1 MLREANAA
9 ARSGGGGGGGGERS
23 PEARRKAAEHRLLE
37 PGLHRW
43 QRECDRRYGGGGGGR
58 GNYRTDELGGP
69 ARNIWAVG

>member
-9 ARSGGGGGGGGERS
+9 ASSGGGGGGGGERS

-43 QRECDRRYGGGGGGR
+43 QRECDRRYGGGPAVAVEVIIGR
-58 GNYRTDELGGP
+58 ELPDEIGRE
-69 ARNIWAVG
+69 AR